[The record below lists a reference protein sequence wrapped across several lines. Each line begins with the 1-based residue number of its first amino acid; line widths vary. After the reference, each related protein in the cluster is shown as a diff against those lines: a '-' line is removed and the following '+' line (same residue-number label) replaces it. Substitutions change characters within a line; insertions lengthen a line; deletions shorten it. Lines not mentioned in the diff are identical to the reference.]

1 MIFLFETK
9 KKMFSRIERNYNTKR
24 NTESRETGCVFGSFV
39 VSFTWPRC
47 DQSTVGETP
56 VDDLNL
62 GSLDLVFL

>member
-1 MIFLFETK
+1 
-9 KKMFSRIERNYNTKR
+9 MFSRIERNYNTKR

-56 VDDLNL
+56 VDDLDL